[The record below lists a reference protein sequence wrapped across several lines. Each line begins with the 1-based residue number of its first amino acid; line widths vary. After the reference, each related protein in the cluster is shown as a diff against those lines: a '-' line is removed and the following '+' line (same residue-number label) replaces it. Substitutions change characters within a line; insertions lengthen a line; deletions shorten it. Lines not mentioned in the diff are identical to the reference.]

1 MMRAAQSRIG
11 HALLTLAVAACLASV
26 WTSTQAQDEPVG
38 DRTAIP
44 TPSFAPEEMLD
55 QYCSRCHNEF
65 DEVAGLSID
74 DLKAGD
80 LAHGENV
87 DRWEKVLRKVA
98 TGEMPP
104 DDKPQPEPVQRA
116 AFTTWLATARGHYAA
131 ANPDPGLSTVRRLN
145 RVEYANAVRDLLAL
159 DVDFRDELPQ
169 DNSGFGFDNIADVLS
184 VSPTLM
190 ERYVAVAGKISRMAT
205 GIASARVA
213 VTSYQVPKDGSVG
226 NSGVPA
232 YNERASADL
241 PLGSRGGGAF
251 RYFAPYDG
259 EYDVIAWLNSNSNNE
274 TDRET
279 EDRYSLRVPMTAGP
293 HLVGMSFRRR
303 IAPEQSV
310 QTVRNDTDKVPLPL
324 AAPTMLPL
332 DVWVD
337 GKKSGEL
344 SVPSYRM
351 HERYAQ
357 QNFPRDVLQIDVAGP
372 YDAKGSG
379 QTANREQIFACRP
392 QAPSAEP
399 ACARRIATS
408 LARRA
413 WRASG
418 DAIDTAPLLAIYE
431 AERKSGDFEQG
442 IAAMVQAVLVS
453 PRFLFLV
460 ESDPANAAPGSV
472 HSLSDHELAARLALF
487 LWSSIPDEPLLLV
500 ADKGTLHR
508 PEVLRKQARR
518 MLDDPRA
525 DALTKNFA
533 GQWLFLRNLE
543 QQRPDIAIFPDFD
556 VRLRQAMATETE
568 SFFDH
573 VVRTNRPVL
582 DFIKADYAFLNQRLA
597 DHYGIP
603 GVHGD
608 AFRKVALDPA
618 WHRGGLLGQA
628 SILTVTSYGNHTSV
642 VKRGK
647 WVLDNLLAAPPPP
660 PPPDVPA
667 LKAEHDG
674 RLLNA
679 REQLELHRSDPACAA
694 CHVRMDPIGFSL
706 ENFDA
711 VGAWRKSDAGQPI
724 DNAAVLPDGT
734 QFAGITGL
742 QDILMARKDEFTRAF
757 TERLMTYALGRGIG
771 AQDMPAIR
779 AIAEQAAADD
789 YRIRTIIL
797 GIVTSDAFTQRRTPE
812 RWTAA
817 DRRAS
822 R

>member
-1 MMRAAQSRIG
+1 MRAAQSRIG
-11 HALLTLAVAACLASV
+11 HALLALAVSACVASF
-26 WTSTQAQDEPVG
+26 WTSTQAQDEPLG
-38 DRTAIP
+38 HRTAVP
-44 TPSFAPEEMLD
+44 TPSFAPEDMLD

-74 DLKAGD
+74 DLKAAD

-116 AFTTWLATARGHYAA
+116 AFTNWLATARGHYAA
-131 ANPDPGLSTVRRLN
+131 VHPDPGLSTVRRLN

-232 YNERASADL
+232 YNERASEDL

-259 EYDVIAWLNSNSNNE
+259 EYDVTAWLNSNSNNE

-303 IAPEQSV
+303 IAPEQTV

-337 GKKSGEL
+337 GRKAGEL

-372 YDAKGSG
+372 YDAKGPG
-379 QTANREQIFACRP
+379 RTASRERIFACQP
-392 QAPSAEP
+392 KTASAEP

-413 WRASG
+413 WRTPG

-431 AERKSGDFEQG
+431 AERKAGDFEQG

-472 HSLSDHELAARLALF
+472 RPLTDHELAARLALF
-487 LWSSIPDEPLLLV
+487 LWSSIPDEPLLAA
-500 ADKGTLHR
+500 ADKGSLHQ
-508 PEVLRKQARR
+508 PKVLEAQVTR

-525 DALTKNFA
+525 EALTKNFA

-568 SFFDH
+568 TFFDH

-597 DHYGIP
+597 NHYGIP

-711 VGAWRKSDAGQPI
+711 VGAWRNSDAGQPI

-734 QFAGITGL
+734 EFAGIAGL

-779 AIAEQAAADD
+779 AIAQQAAADD